1 MLLTSYNL
9 CICRKKKLVLFI
21 NVMMMGKCEAKLQL
35 DIKIYYNT
43 NIVIRFIIFTPLNKL
58 FVQLNI
64 I

>member
-1 MLLTSYNL
+1 MHMS
-9 CICRKKKLVLFI
+9 RKKKLVLFI
-21 NVMMMGKCEAKLQL
+21 NVMMMGKCEAKLLL